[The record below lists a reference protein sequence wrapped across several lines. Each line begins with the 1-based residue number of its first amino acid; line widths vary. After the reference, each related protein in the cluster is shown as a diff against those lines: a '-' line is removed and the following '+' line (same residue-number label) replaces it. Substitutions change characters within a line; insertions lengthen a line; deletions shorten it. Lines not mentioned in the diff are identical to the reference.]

1 MATRIAPVF
10 AVAAATAATLLFA
23 FGIATERSVAAAPS
37 QANQKVE
44 INGNALGFGTIGA
57 GQTQPIQI
65 IIEKWSAPADRDK
78 LISTFAEKKQDG
90 LLDLLRDMKE
100 IGRWRFPGYMGPDP
114 QRIYTLGTPIKYAAS
129 QPLQDGG
136 RRVVIM
142 TDRIISFQE
151 NRDKPRSIDYPFTLM
166 EMHFDKSGQGEGKMA
181 WFTQINF
188 DKAKKAIE
196 LQYYSSEPVRLNNLK
211 IENRK

>member
-1 MATRIAPVF
+1 MTGRIGWFVG
-10 AVAAATAATLLFA
+10 AAAAALLVSGAPIGARTAVPGAVQ
-23 FGIATERSVAAAPS
+23 G
-37 QANQKVE
+37 
-44 INGNALGFGTIGA
+44 NGPVDISGTALGFGTIGA

-65 IIEKWSAPADRDK
+65 IIEKWSPPADRDK
-78 LISTFAEKKQDG
+78 LISTFVEKKQDG

-114 QRIYTLGTPIKYAAS
+114 QKIYQLGTPIKFAAS
-129 QPLQDGG
+129 QPLAEGG

-151 NRDKPRSIDYPFTLM
+151 NREKPRTIDYPFTLM
-166 EMHFDKSGQGEGKMA
+166 EMHFDKSGKGEGKMA

-188 DKAKKAIE
+188 DKAKKQIE